1 MTSDLSHTALY
12 DVHVSLGAR
21 MVPFAGWEM
30 PIQYQGILAETR
42 AVRSESGIFDVS
54 HMGRLEIK
62 GPQGAALLD
71 WVTTAN
77 ASSMRARR
85 ARYALICNEQ
95 GGIMDDVVF
104 YRRSEEEFL
113 LVCNASNRPRVV
125 DWIKGWMAEKFSET
139 LMDDVTERTAMIALQ
154 GPHAVQA
161 LGMICPLD
169 LSSLRFFA
177 SANTTAAGV
186 EAFIGRTGYTGED
199 GFELTVAAQDAPD
212 VWRNLMEQ
220 GASPCGLGARDVLRL
235 EAGLPLHGNDID
247 PTTTPIEAGLD
258 RFAKLDHEFVGA
270 DVIRRQ
276 SEEGVPRRL
285 VGLNVEGRSIA
296 RSGYS
301 LVYDGKE
308 VGSVTSGTHSP
319 TLDRVIAMGYL
330 DTDVAA
336 SGREIFVDI
345 RGKLAQAAVVDL
357 PFYSRDASK

>member
-1 MTSDLSHTALY
+1 MTVDLSHTALY
-12 DVHVSLGAR
+12 DLHMSLGAR

-42 AVRSESGIFDVS
+42 AVRSEAGIFDVS

-62 GPQGAALLD
+62 GPQASALLD

-104 YRRSEEEFL
+104 YRRSEVEFL
-113 LVCNASNRPRVV
+113 LVCNASNRPHVV
-125 DWIKGWMAEKFSET
+125 EWIEGWMTEKFPET
-139 LMDDVTERTAMIALQ
+139 SMDDVTESTAMIALQ
-154 GPHAVQA
+154 GPQAVQA
-161 LGMICPLD
+161 LGNISPLD

-186 EAFIGRTGYTGED
+186 EAFVGRTGYTGED
-199 GFELTVAAQDAPD
+199 GFELTVAAKDAPD
-212 VWRNLMEQ
+212 VWRTLMEQ

-235 EAGLPLHGNDID
+235 EAGLPLHGNDIG

-258 RFAKLDHEFVGA
+258 RFAKLDHDFVGA

-301 LVYDGKE
+301 LVSDGRE

-330 DTDVAA
+330 DTDAA
-336 SGREIFVDI
+336 TAGREIFVDI

>member
-1 MTSDLSHTALY
+1 MTADLSHTALY
-12 DVHVSLGAR
+12 DTHVSLGAR

-54 HMGRLEIK
+54 HMGRLEIT
-62 GPQGAALLD
+62 GPQSPGLLD

-77 ASSMRARR
+77 ASSMRIRR

-113 LVCNASNRPRVV
+113 LVCNASNRPQIV
-125 DWIKGWMAEKFSET
+125 DWINGWATEKFPET
-139 LMDDVTERTAMIALQ
+139 SMDDVTESTAMIALQ
-154 GPHAVQA
+154 GPQA
-161 LGMICPLD
+161 IEVLGRISPFD
-169 LSSLRFFA
+169 LSTLRFFA
-177 SANTTAAGV
+177 SANTTAGGID
-186 EAFIGRTGYTGED
+186 AFVGRTGYTGED
-199 GFELTVAAQDAPD
+199 GFELTVKAEDAPD
-212 VWRNLMEQ
+212 LWRALTEQ
-220 GASPCGLGARDVLRL
+220 GAAPCGLGARDVLRL

-247 PTTTPIEAGLD
+247 PATTPIEAGLD
-258 RFAKLDHEFVGA
+258 RFAKLDHDFVGA
-270 DVIRRQ
+270 DVLRRQ
-276 SEEGVPRRL
+276 VEEGVPRKL

-301 LVYDGKE
+301 LISEGKV

-330 DTDVAA
+330 DVDTIS

-345 RGKLAQAAVVDL
+345 RGKLAQAEITDL